1 MSGSVNTP
9 VLVTSAGQAAPTA
22 AVRFTRSVV
31 HHRIQPRTVGA
42 YLLLGHVQ
50 GAIRPL
56 YVGRSDTCLHRRL
69 YHHPLQGIAT
79 HFIVTPTR
87 NPDQAYATEAHWY
100 HRHLRAGHPLLNRI
114 HPACPAGTALRCPFC
129 RESALERAL
138 IRALFHPRTSE
149 TRSTP

>member
-1 MSGSVNTP
+1 MSASGDIP
-9 VLVTSAGQAAPTA
+9 LLVTSAGQDVLTR

-31 HHRIQPRTVGA
+31 RTQVEPKTVGT
-42 YLLLGHVQ
+42 YLLLGHVR

-87 NPDQAYATEAHWY
+87 TPDQAYATEAHWY
-100 HRHLRAGHPLLNRI
+100 HRHLSAGHSLLNRI
-114 HPACPAGTALRCPFC
+114 HPASPAGTARCCPFC
-129 RESALERAL
+129 QEPALERAL
-138 IRALFHPRTSE
+138 TRALSYPHPAE

>member
-1 MSGSVNTP
+1 MSASGDIP
-9 VLVTSAGQAAPTA
+9 ILVTSAGQDALTR

-31 HHRIQPRTVGA
+31 RTQIEPGTVGA
-42 YLLLGHVQ
+42 YLLLGHVR
-50 GAIRPL
+50 GTIRPL

-100 HRHLRAGHPLLNRI
+100 HRHLSVGHPLLNRI
-114 HPACPAGTALRCPFC
+114 HPASPARAARRCPFC
-129 RESALERAL
+129 GESALERAL
-138 IRALFHPRTSE
+138 ARALSHSRPSQ

>member
-1 MSGSVNTP
+1 MSASVGIP
-9 VLVTSAGQAAPTA
+9 LLVTSAGQDALTR

-31 HHRIQPRTVGA
+31 HTRVEPKSIGA
-42 YLLLGHVQ
+42 YLLLGHVR

-87 NPDQAYATEAHWY
+87 NPDQAYATEARWY
-100 HRHLRAGHPLLNRI
+100 HRHLCAGHPLLNRI
-114 HPACPAGTALRCPFC
+114 HPASPAGTARRCPFC
-129 RESALERAL
+129 QEPGLGRAL
-138 IRALFHPRTSE
+138 TRALLHPHPSE

>member
-1 MSGSVNTP
+1 MSGSVNIP
-9 VLVTSAGQAAPTA
+9 VLVASDGQAAPTA

-31 HHRIQPRTVGA
+31 HRRVQPGTVGA
-42 YLLLGHVQ
+42 YLLLGYVQ

-87 NPDQAYATEAHWY
+87 NSDQAYATEAHWY
-100 HRHLRAGHPLLNRI
+100 HHLSAGHRLLNRI
-114 HPACPAGTALRCPFC
+114 HPASPAGTARRCPFC
-129 RESALERAL
+129 RDSALERAL
-138 IRALFHPRTSE
+138 IRALSHHRPSE
-149 TRSTP
+149 IRSTP